1 MSNLKGSGNNDI
13 GLNYKSILSIGTASD
28 GLGTVSATLQ
38 TVTDGDGNTTPFQ
51 LSSTQVK
58 IQTINQFIIDTG
70 SIYGSHPTY
79 ASQYHY
85 IIDNNG
91 GTFNMD
97 AVGSGTYH
105 KWLINGSSKMQLQN
119 AGLVIGGTLA
129 SAKLHVRGDGTNP
142 IARFDSS
149 VGVDAFEFRQTSS
162 FKIGTLNNY
171 MWMSTAGGG
180 NPVATGEMM
189 EFYSD
194 TTYQSNPNFKF
205 RSYNNRTNT
214 AGIASILQIGS
225 TTFGATAGSANFIP
239 LNIQYIINN
248 SGAQTGTATG
258 IFLNATETALN
269 GMTHRLIDLQVGG
282 TSKMYLTSTGIM
294 YVDYFKAKTGYVEIN
309 AGQAFQIDNRLKIT
323 NGASDGIA
331 LITNYGGT
339 DFNRLQLGG
348 TTNAFP
354 SLKRNGS
361 EIQARLADDSAPA
374 RLECSQMKVNNGV
387 FLISNVALTNGA
399 AAGAGTITNAPAA
412 GNPTKWI
419 PIDDNGTTRYIP
431 CW

>member
-1 MSNLKGSGNNDI
+1 
-13 GLNYKSILSIGTASD
+13 
-28 GLGTVSATLQ
+28 
-38 TVTDGDGNTTPFQ
+38 
-51 LSSTQVK
+51 
-58 IQTINQFIIDTG
+58 
-70 SIYGSHPTY
+70 
-79 ASQYHY
+79 
-85 IIDNNG
+85 
-91 GTFNMD
+91 
-97 AVGSGTYH
+97 VG
-105 KWLINGSSKMQLQN
+105 INGLSKMQLQN
-119 AGLVIGGTLA
+119 AGLVIGDTLA

-194 TTYQSNPNFKF
+194 TTNQSNPNFKF

-214 AGIASILQIGS
+214 AGTASILQIGS
-225 TTFGATAGSANFIP
+225 TTFGAMAGSANFSP

-248 SGAQTGTATG
+248 SGAQSGTATG

-309 AGQAFQIDNRLKIT
+309 DGQAFQIDNRLKIT
-323 NGASDGIA
+323 NGESDGIA

-354 SLKRNGS
+354 AIKRNGAA
-361 EIQARLADDSAPA
+361 IDFRLADDSGYAA
-374 RLECSQMKVNNGV
+374 
-387 FLISNVALTNGA
+387 IVALSTTNTTYIRNGSYGLFGSISA
-399 AAGAGTITNAPAA
+399 PNASAILQADSTTQGFLSPRMTTAQFDGIASKATGLEAYSNDDFGKLWYDGTRTV
-412 GNPTKWI
+412 GFRY
-419 PIDDNGTTRYIP
+419 NGTRFQGYNGST
-431 CW
+431 WVDLN